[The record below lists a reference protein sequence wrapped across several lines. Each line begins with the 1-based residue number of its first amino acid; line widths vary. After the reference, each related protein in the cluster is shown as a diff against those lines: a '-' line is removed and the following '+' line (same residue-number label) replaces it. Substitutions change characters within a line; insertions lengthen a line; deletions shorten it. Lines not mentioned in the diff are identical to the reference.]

1 MRYLVISDI
10 HANLAAL
17 ETVLEDAPDFDEVWC
32 LGDLVGYGPKPN
44 ECIERVRSLP
54 HTSLAGNHD
63 WAALGKLDLS
73 SFNFV
78 ARAANEWTQEQ
89 LTSSS
94 RTYLSGLSPSLQRG
108 DFALAHA
115 SPREPVWEYIM
126 DTTTAR
132 ENFEHFPTP
141 FCLVGHT
148 HVPVLFDLDED
159 SGRCEALLPPLP
171 EPVELAGRRAI
182 INPGSV
188 GQPRDGDPRAS
199 YALLD
204 TDAMTWAFHRV
215 VYPIEVTQKRMRA
228 RGLPRR
234 LIDRLEIGR

>member
-1 MRYLVISDI
+1 VRYLVLSDI

-17 ETVLEDAPDFDEVWC
+17 EAVLEDAPDFDEVWC

-44 ECIERVRSLP
+44 ECIERVRGLP

-73 SFNFV
+73 SFNTI
-78 ARAANEWTQEQ
+78 ARTANEWTQRQ

-94 RTYLSGLSPSLQRG
+94 RTYLNGLSPSLQQG
-108 DFALAHA
+108 DFAMAHA
-115 SPREPVWEYIM
+115 SPREPIWEYIM
-126 DTTTAR
+126 DTHTAR
-132 ENFEHFPTP
+132 ENFEHFQTP
-141 FCLVGHT
+141 YCLVGHT
-148 HVPVLFDLDED
+148 HVPVLFELDED
-159 SGRCEALLPPLP
+159 RGRCEALLPPLP
-171 EPVELAGRRAI
+171 EPVNLGSRRAI

-204 TDAMTWAFHRV
+204 TDEMTWSFHRV
-215 VYPIEVTQKRMRA
+215 AYPIEVTQERMEA
-228 RGLPRR
+228 AGLPRR
-234 LIDRLEIGR
+234 LIDRLEMGR

>member
-1 MRYLVISDI
+1 VRYLVLSDI

-17 ETVLEDAPDFDEVWC
+17 EAVLDDAPDFDELWC
-32 LGDLVGYGPKPN
+32 LGDLVGYGPNPN
-44 ECIERVRSLP
+44 ECIERVRGFS

-63 WAALGKLDLS
+63 WAALGKLDLN
-73 SFNFV
+73 SFNTV
-78 ARAANEWTQEQ
+78 ARAANEWTQQE
-89 LTSSS
+89 LTASS
-94 RTYLSGLSPSLQRG
+94 RTYLDGLSPSLQL
-108 DFALAHA
+108 DSFALAHA

-126 DTTTAR
+126 DATTACQ
-132 ENFEHFPTP
+132 NFEYFSAS

-148 HVPVLFDLDED
+148 HVPVLFERLEERQ
-159 SGRCEALLPPLP
+159 RCNTVLPPLP
-171 EPVELAGRRAI
+171 DPVELGPRRAI

-204 TDAMTWAFHRV
+204 TEEKTWAFHRV
-215 VYPIEVTQKRMRA
+215 PYPIEITQERMRA

-234 LIDRLEIGR
+234 LVNRLEIGR

>member
-1 MRYLVISDI
+1 VRYLVISDI
-10 HANLAAL
+10 HANLTAL
-17 ETVLEDAPDFDEVWC
+17 ETVLEDAPEFDELWC

-44 ECIERVRSLP
+44 ECINRVRDFP

-73 SFNFV
+73 SFNAI
-78 ARAANEWTQEQ
+78 ARVANEWTQEQ
-89 LTSSS
+89 LTSSA
-94 RTYLSGLSPSLQRG
+94 RTYLNGLHPSLQRG

-126 DTTTAR
+126 DTSTACQ
-132 ENFEHFPTP
+132 NFEYFPLP

-148 HVPVLFDLDED
+148 HVPVYFELDEER
-159 SGRCEALLPPLP
+159 GRCEAMLPPLP
-171 EPVELAGRRAI
+171 EPLELGPRRAI

-204 TDAMTWAFHRV
+204 TDEMTWTFHRV
-215 VYPIEVTQKRMRA
+215 AYPVAVTQEQMRA
-228 RGLPRR
+228 RNLPQR